1 VKTASSITLL
11 SPSSCDNTLNASEQ
25 DQVILFLEKE
35 WDVGGG
41 SIYDINAGNLLT
53 MRNIGRVYGLS
64 LKPISRIGVVAEI
77 AGSRIH
83 HPSTNFLCSRTRVRW
98 GLRHIAN
105 IKPSHIITT
114 INPETCECLRG
125 IPRDVIRFGV
135 LHTMDR
141 EGLEWAR
148 VYEDLF
154 DKIICVSCELKHLA
168 ISLAPELSD
177 KILVIPP
184 IITKPEKGYIKSTNT
199 DKPLMLL
206 YLGRFEEAS
215 KRIKSIP
222 RIALALKNM
231 GIPFKWTVAGEGRE
245 QQFLESEIN
254 RLRLDNEINIIKPI
268 HPSLLGELFKVHD
281 VIVSTSDSESFGM
294 SVHEAISWG
303 LVPIAGKT
311 SGKLDT
317 TIIKAGG
324 FLVDPDFPD
333 EFAKAMEILAN
344 NRPLLATLS
353 KRGANTILEIL
364 ENRNDLTDWPSCF
377 KAIQEIKK
385 SSILNFNQS
394 PLIPIPRYLVKQSK
408 FTNILQVSLYSILN
422 LIDLASLRLSD
433 RLFFTLRN
441 VRIICFRGKLLA
453 I

>member
-1 VKTASSITLL
+1 MKTAAVMSSFL
-11 SPSSCDNTLNASEQ
+11 PSLGGNARHAYGQ

-41 SIYDINAGNLLT
+41 SIYNINVGDLLNI
-53 MRNIGRVYGLS
+53 RNIGRVYGLS
-64 LKPISRIGVVAEI
+64 LKPISKIGVVTEI

-98 GLRHIAN
+98 GLRQIAN

-141 EGLEWAR
+141 EGVEWAR
-148 VYEDLF
+148 MYSDLF
-154 DKIICVSCELKHLA
+154 DKIICVSSELKHLA

-184 IITKPEKGYIKSTNT
+184 LITKPEKGYIKSTNT
-199 DKPLMLL
+199 NKPLRFL

-215 KRIKSIP
+215 KRVKSIP
-222 RIALALKNM
+222 QIALALKNI

-245 QQFLESEIN
+245 QQFLESEII
-254 RLRLDNEINIIKPI
+254 RLNLENEINIIKPI
-268 HPSLLGELFKVHD
+268 HHSLLGELFKVHD

-311 SGKLDT
+311 SGKLDA
-317 TIIKAGG
+317 TIVQAGG

-333 EFAKAMEILAN
+333 EFAKAMKILSN
-344 NRPLLATLS
+344 KRTLLTTLS
-353 KRGANTILEIL
+353 IRSVNTIRELL
-364 ENRNDLTDWPSCF
+364 ENQNGFTDWPSCI
-377 KAIQEIKK
+377 KAILKIKEL
-385 SSILNFNQS
+385 SVIDFNKTQ
-394 PLIPIPRYLVKQSK
+394 LIPIPRYLVNQSK
-408 FTNILQVSLYSILN
+408 FKTILQILLYSILN
-422 LIDLASLRLSD
+422 IIDLASLRLSD
-433 RLFFTLRN
+433 RIFLTLRN
-441 VRIICFRGKLLA
+441 VRMISSLGKL
-453 I
+453 